1 MIASMLALILSL
13 VPVSVVPQSANSDTQ
28 ENLEKAHERAPKKMS
43 KKAPKIRRSR
53 TSTQTSRSTQKPEA
67 PKVEKAPQTNTA
79 EPKSK
84 RTSEKRAP
92 TPAPKTETGA
102 DAAQPQLSNGDDRV
116 IDGVHA
122 FYKDAQDLRAS
133 FTQKYTYTVYGR
145 TQVSNGRVF
154 FKKPGMMRW
163 DYQKPTPK
171 VFVADGKE
179 LWVYEPEENQAFR
192 RKLGSSQLP
201 VALAFMAGTGDL
213 RQEFK
218 ITVKTDNPSHFTL
231 ELIPKLNEG
240 DYKKVIL
247 TVDRSSYAVKTSTV
261 VDAVGNVNR
270 VEFAG
275 MKTNVG
281 LKDRGFNFT
290 PPAGVRVIKD

>member
-1 MIASMLALILSL
+1 MIASMLALILTL
-13 VPVSVVPQSANSDTQ
+13 VPAPVASTGSGVSTGEK
-28 ENLEKAHERAPKKMS
+28 ENKAEKKIAPVRRA
-43 KKAPKIRRSR
+43 
-53 TSTQTSRSTQKPEA
+53 SRSTVTTRATQKTPSPEKKNSTKPQRASHSKTQAKAVHQVTAPGAEPEA
-67 PKVEKAPQTNTA
+67 TKI
-79 EPKSK
+79 S
-84 RTSEKRAP
+84 
-92 TPAPKTETGA
+92 
-102 DAAQPQLSNGDDRV
+102 DRV

-122 FYKDAQDLRAS
+122 FYKDARDLRAR

-145 TQVSNGRVF
+145 TQVSSGRVF

-213 RQEFK
+213 RQEFN
-218 ITVKTDNPSHFTL
+218 ITVQTNVPSHFTL
-231 ELIPKLNEG
+231 ELVPKLNEG
-240 DYKKVIL
+240 DYKKVVL
-247 TVDRSSYAVKTSTV
+247 TVDRKTYAVQTSTV
-261 VDAVGNVNR
+261 VDAVGNINR
-270 VEFAG
+270 VEFIG

-281 LKDRGFNFT
+281 LKDQGFNFS

>member
-1 MIASMLALILSL
+1 M
-13 VPVSVVPQSANSDTQ
+13 
-28 ENLEKAHERAPKKMS
+28 
-43 KKAPKIRRSR
+43 
-53 TSTQTSRSTQKPEA
+53 
-67 PKVEKAPQTNTA
+67 
-79 EPKSK
+79 
-84 RTSEKRAP
+84 
-92 TPAPKTETGA
+92 
-102 DAAQPQLSNGDDRV
+102 

-122 FYKDAQDLRAS
+122 FYKDARDLRAR

-145 TQVSNGRVF
+145 TQVSSGRVF

-213 RQEFK
+213 RQEFN
-218 ITVKTDNPSHFTL
+218 ITVQANAPSHFTL
-231 ELIPKLNEG
+231 ELVPKLNEG

-247 TVDRSSYAVKTSTV
+247 TVDRSTYAVQTSTV
-261 VDAVGNVNR
+261 VDAVGNINR
-270 VEFAG
+270 VEFIG
-275 MKTNVG
+275 MKTNIG
-281 LKDRGFNFT
+281 LKDQGFNFS